1 MGMMMDREV
10 AAEVGCVNVMVRL
23 MVDDDDERW
32 AWGWRGVMEGGLG
45 MKRLKRED
53 AVALEAWWWWLLVL
67 CGDGGKG

>member
-32 AWGWRGVMEGGLG
+32 
-45 MKRLKRED
+45 RE
-53 AVALEAWWWWLLVL
+53 VEEV
-67 CGDGGKG
+67 